1 MGNAFF
7 RRLEGLARQ
16 TRRVAKGA
24 LVFERGDPVEGFVRV
39 LSGEVHLLRR
49 QVDGAGFVLQRAGA
63 GDILAEASISTARY
77 HCAAEA
83 VADSVLA
90 IWPAGRVRRLLEE
103 DHRAAEGYALHL
115 AAQLRK
121 ERMRAEILS
130 LRRVGDR
137 LDAWLAWHDGELP
150 EKGGLARLAG
160 DLNVSPPAL
169 YRELARRRGEGKARA

>member
-1 MGNAFF
+1 MENMFF
-7 RRLEGLARQ
+7 RRLDELSRRTRSVAR
-16 TRRVAKGA
+16 GA
-24 LVFERGDPVEGFVRV
+24 LVFERGDPVNGFVRV

-49 QVDGAGFVLQRAGA
+49 QADGAGFVLQRAGA

-90 IWPAGRVRRLLEE
+90 IWPAGRVRALLQE

-137 LDAWLAWHDGELP
+137 LDAWLAWHDGKMP
-150 EKGGLARLAG
+150 KKGGLARLAG
-160 DLNVSPPAL
+160 DLNVSAPAL
-169 YRELARRRGEGKARA
+169 YRELARRRAAGWAPG

>member
-1 MGNAFF
+1 MLLSIETRGSSREGHIQHRDLTTRVFQFSTTFF
-7 RRLEGLARQ
+7 SPR
-16 TRRVAKGA
+16 
-24 LVFERGDPVEGFVRV
+24 FFF
-39 LSGEVHLLRR
+39 H
-49 QVDGAGFVLQRAGA
+49 AGFVLQRAGA

-90 IWPAGRVRRLLEE
+90 IWPAGRVRALLQE

-137 LDAWLAWHDGELP
+137 LDAWLAWHDGKMP
-150 EKGGLARLAG
+150 KKGGLARLAG
-160 DLNVSPPAL
+160 DLNVSAPAL
-169 YRELARRRGEGKARA
+169 YRELARRRAAGWAPG